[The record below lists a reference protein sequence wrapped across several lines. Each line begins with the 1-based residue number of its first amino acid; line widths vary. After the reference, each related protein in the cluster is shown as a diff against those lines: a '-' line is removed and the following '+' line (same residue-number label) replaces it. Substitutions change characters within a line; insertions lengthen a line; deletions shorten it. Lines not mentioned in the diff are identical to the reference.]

1 MIKQHWWKIL
11 AVIILLYVFF
21 VGLLTPLSQ
30 GITSTFPTVAN
41 TGKSVT
47 LKIEGYNTFFTQGE
61 NTSWLK
67 LDAENAVCS
76 KEIKVVNDNNLEI
89 TFQLPNTLPTEDANA
104 PATLVIN
111 NTSKGYAIYPDA
123 ISVRLSETMD
133 STNTEKWG
141 ECDTKNLTENTEFDF
156 PFRNVL
162 METIR
167 NLYFHVPFWF
177 GMLFLFLAAAINS
190 ILYLSRSF
198 DIKYDIRAKA
208 LVQVGL
214 LFGIIG
220 IVTGGIWAQYT
231 WGKFW
236 SFDIK
241 QNMSAIALL
250 IYMAYF
256 VLRSSFD
263 DEQQQAR
270 LAAIYNIFAFVSL
283 IPLLFIIPRMYD
295 SLHPGNGGNPAFGGE
310 DLDNTMRMVFYP
322 AVIGWTLLGF
332 WIANLL
338 ARMDKIKLWWI
349 EQLDA

>member
-11 AVIILLYVFF
+11 AVILLLYVFI
-21 VGLLTPLSQ
+21 VGLLSPLSP
-30 GITSTFPTVAN
+30 GITSTLPSVAN
-41 TGKSVT
+41 TGKSVI
-47 LKIEGYNTFFTQGE
+47 LDVEGYNTFFAEGE
-61 NTSWLK
+61 NSAWLK
-67 LDAENAVCS
+67 LDAAHELCSENITV
-76 KEIKVVNDNNLEI
+76 IDNNNLKI
-89 TFQLPNTLPTEDANA
+89 TFQLPNTLPTIDKNA
-104 PATLVIN
+104 PATLIVN
-111 NTSKGYAIYPDA
+111 NTTEGYAIYPDA
-123 ISVRLSETMD
+123 ISIRVNEDID
-133 STNTEKWG
+133 STNTVEWG
-141 ECDTKNLTENTEFDF
+141 ICENKVLTESTTFDF

-162 METIR
+162 VETIR

-177 GMLFLFLAAAINS
+177 GMLFIFLAAAINS

-198 DIKYDIRAKA
+198 DMKYDIRAKA

-231 WGKFW
+231 WGAFW

-270 LAAIYNIFAFVSL
+270 LSAIYNIFSCL
-283 IPLLFIIPRMYD
+283 KNEFI
-295 SLHPGNGGNPAFGGE
+295 
-310 DLDNTMRMVFYP
+310 
-322 AVIGWTLLGF
+322 
-332 WIANLL
+332 
-338 ARMDKIKLWWI
+338 
-349 EQLDA
+349 